1 MHHTVLRSLVV
12 PLCVA
17 YCCATPAAQTP
28 APHVVNVNSTAATV
42 NGGGHQASEMD
53 EVRRQLREQREE
65 IERLRAELVE
75 QMRLIKELRHTRDDG
90 AEQAASL
97 PTDAPQPAAP
107 AAAAAATVAQQTPAQ
122 GGTPNDPKKTQ
133 VEERIGGVEA
143 QAKRTSETL
152 ARQIGSIS
160 FSGDIRLRYESFYG
174 LLNAQ
179 PNAADP
185 TIIGNE
191 LSSRHRARV
200 RARLALRGQ
209 INKEFEWGL
218 RLSTGGLAENISPNQ
233 TLTDFYNRKQFALDQ
248 AFITYRPARAPGLR
262 LQGGKFETPWL
273 FTEMMFDNDLQMEG
287 INESYS
293 RDFKNSALK
302 NLTFVAWQLPFL
314 ERNSAFVRNADGTVN
329 VEQSRRGGR
338 DLALYGGQLQA
349 RLQPGTKTALTLSAA
364 NHYFSGTQFITP
376 IQFFGNQLQL
386 PVTVT
391 IPATAT
397 APAQTVTGQATIARD
412 LLVSGNGNL
421 GVTTATNNAVNA
433 DGRLASGFNLVDF
446 IGRLDLTHSAR
457 FPVTLLFNFV
467 TNTQARDVFA
477 AGPGGATVRLANH
490 ENKGYWAE
498 VQAGKTRERGDF
510 LVGYTLTRIE
520 KDAVL
525 TPFNFSDVG
534 QQSDVRIQRFVFA
547 YAADPRVTLSLT
559 GIVTSLPNGLR
570 GAFGATPPGSL
581 NRPNTRLQLDTVFRF

>member
-1 MHHTVLRSLVV
+1 
-12 PLCVA
+12 
-17 YCCATPAAQTP
+17 
-28 APHVVNVNSTAATV
+28 
-42 NGGGHQASEMD
+42 MD

-75 QMRLIKELRHTRDDG
+75 QMRLINDLQKGRVEGSVQTS
-90 AEQAASL
+90 ASSS
-97 PTDAPQPAAP
+97 TDANQLATV
-107 AAAAAATVAQQTPAQ
+107 AAAAVVTANAQQTPAQ
-122 GGTPNDPKKTQ
+122 SNTPGDQKKTQ
-133 VEERIGGVEA
+133 IEERIGGVEV
-143 QAKRTSETL
+143 QAKKTSEALTKQL
-152 ARQIGSIS
+152 GSIS

-185 TIIGNE
+185 SIVGNE
-191 LSSRHRARV
+191 LSPRHRGRV
-200 RARLALRGQ
+200 RARLAVRGQ

-218 RLSTGGLAENISPNQ
+218 RLATGSFADNISSNQ
-233 TLTDFYNRKQFALDQ
+233 TLTDFYNRKPFAVDQ
-248 AFITYRPARAPGLR
+248 AFVTYKPARVPGLR

-273 FTEMMFDNDLQMEG
+273 STEMTFDQDLQMEG

-314 ERNSAFVRNADGTVN
+314 ERNSAFVRNPNGTVN

-349 RLQPGTKTALTLSAA
+349 RLQPGAKIALTLSAA

-391 IPATAT
+391 IPATASS
-397 APAQTVTGQATIARD
+397 PAQVLTGQAMIARD
-412 LLVSGNGNL
+412 LLVAGNGNL
-421 GVTTATNNAVNA
+421 GLTTATNNAVNA
-433 DGRLASGFNLVDF
+433 DGRLASGFNLVDL
-446 IGRLDLTHSAR
+446 IGRLDLTHNNR
-457 FPVTLLFNFV
+457 FPVALLFNFV
-467 TNTQARDVFA
+467 TNTQARDVVA
-477 AGPGGATVRLANH
+477 ATPGGSTVRFANH
-490 ENKGYWAE
+490 ENSGYWSE
-498 VQAGKTRERGDF
+498 VQVGKTRERGDF
-510 LVGYTLTRIE
+510 LLGYTLMRIE

-525 TPFNFSDVG
+525 TPFNISDVG
-534 QQSDVRIQRFVFA
+534 QQSDMRVQRFLFA

-570 GAFGATPPGSL
+570 GVFGATPPGSL
-581 NRPNTRLQLDTVFRF
+581 GRPSTRLQLDTVFRF